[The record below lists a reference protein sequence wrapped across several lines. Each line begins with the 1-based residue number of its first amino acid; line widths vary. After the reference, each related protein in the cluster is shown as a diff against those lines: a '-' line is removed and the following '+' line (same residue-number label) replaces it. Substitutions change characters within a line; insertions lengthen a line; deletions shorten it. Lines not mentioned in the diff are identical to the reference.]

1 MDKNNPIV
9 QILKQ
14 INDLSGAAL
23 DGLLKGG
30 GGKGVPAEGPE
41 GSPAE
46 EASESPA
53 EERAEPPG
61 PEDKGER
68 PGQGGGRP
76 FPPRR

>member
-1 MDKNNPIV
+1 MDENNPIV

-23 DGLLKGG
+23 DGLLNGD
-30 GGKGVPAEGPE
+30 GGKGGRPAPE

-46 EASESPA
+46 EAGEPPA
-53 EERAEPPG
+53 EAKAEG
-61 PEDKGER
+61 DK
-68 PGQGGGRP
+68 P

>member
-1 MDKNNPIV
+1 MDENNPIV

-30 GGKGVPAEGPE
+30 GEKGGPAAGPE

-46 EASESPA
+46 EAAESPG
-53 EERAEPPG
+53 EERKEKAA
-61 PEDKGER
+61 
-68 PGQGGGRP
+68 GQDRP
-76 FPPRR
+76 FPPRQ

>member
-1 MDKNNPIV
+1 MDENNPIV

-30 GGKGVPAEGPE
+30 GGEGGQAAPE

-46 EASESPA
+46 EAAESPG
-53 EERAEPPG
+53 EERKEKAA
-61 PEDKGER
+61 
-68 PGQGGGRP
+68 GQDRP
-76 FPPRR
+76 FPPRQSAGIKRRR